1 MAAPDPPHT
10 TSRASQMR
18 RSVRHHTFTQVGTPA
33 WTGRIHWFTGCGP
46 RDAADAGDGATT
58 AARPRTAV
66 VAIRKALMRRVIF
79 IRSSSSVQ
87 NESRVTGS
95 GFIPKAIRHRI
106 DPGNQFDPRRG
117 ARD

>member
-18 RSVRHHTFTQVGTPA
+18 RSVRHHTFTQVGRPA
-33 WTGRIHWFTGCGP
+33 WRARIHWFTGGGP
-46 RDAADAGDGATT
+46 REAADAGDGATT

-66 VAIRKALMRRVIF
+66 VAIRKALMGRVIF
-79 IRSSSSVQ
+79 IRSASSVR

-95 GFIPKAIRHRI
+95 GVYSK
-106 DPGNQFDPRRG
+106 G
-117 ARD
+117 